1 MRKYNEGYSL
11 VLVLVV
17 LTVIALLATF
27 ILSFSLSNLQ
37 NQQASLNRMQED
49 YAAAGEIEKYVAKIE
64 NFIRNTQGEE
74 LSEDD
79 ELYYVLTL
87 TADTLKFDESTLN
100 VEFLDEKIQIKS
112 KSGDTVITYV
122 LFFQADKVEK
132 IADKEEYKL
141 SDCTGIGCEFYEI
154 SREVAPE

>member
-37 NQQASLNRMQED
+37 NQQASLNRMQEE
-49 YAAAGEIEKYVAKIE
+49 YAAAGEIEKSIVKLESQIDAEVGEITVVIDDGDVSCEDLTVIYSAEIGTVKIQCKVLLVAESMHKNENIE
-64 NFIRNTQGEE
+64 NGYQIIKW
-74 LSEDD
+74 SD
-79 ELYYVLTL
+79 VIV
-87 TADTLKFDESTLN
+87 
-100 VEFLDEKIQIKS
+100 VEYDVTS
-112 KSGDTVITYV
+112 V
-122 LFFQADKVEK
+122 
-132 IADKEEYKL
+132 
-141 SDCTGIGCEFYEI
+141 

>member
-37 NQQASLNRMQED
+37 NQQASLNRMQEE
-49 YAAAGEIEKYVAKIE
+49 YAAAGEIEKSIVKLESQIDAKVEEITVVIDDGDVSWDDLTVIYSAEIGTVKIQCKVLLVAESMHKNENIE
-64 NFIRNTQGEE
+64 NGYQIIKW
-74 LSEDD
+74 SD
-79 ELYYVLTL
+79 VIV
-87 TADTLKFDESTLN
+87 
-100 VEFLDEKIQIKS
+100 VEYDVTS
-112 KSGDTVITYV
+112 V
-122 LFFQADKVEK
+122 
-132 IADKEEYKL
+132 
-141 SDCTGIGCEFYEI
+141 

>member
-37 NQQASLNRMQED
+37 NQQASLNRMQEE
-49 YAAAGEIEKYVAKIE
+49 YAAAGEIEKSIVKLESQIDAKVEEITVVIDDGDVSCEDLTVIYSAEIGTVKIQCKVLLVAESMHKNENIE
-64 NFIRNTQGEE
+64 NGYQIIKW
-74 LSEDD
+74 SD
-79 ELYYVLTL
+79 VIV
-87 TADTLKFDESTLN
+87 
-100 VEFLDEKIQIKS
+100 VEYDVTS
-112 KSGDTVITYV
+112 V
-122 LFFQADKVEK
+122 
-132 IADKEEYKL
+132 
-141 SDCTGIGCEFYEI
+141 

>member
-37 NQQASLNRMQED
+37 NQQASLNRMQEE
-49 YAAAGEIEKYVAKIE
+49 YAAAGEIEKSIVKLESQIDAEVEEITVVIDDGDVSWEDLTVIYSAEIGTVKIQCKVLLVAESMHKNENIE
-64 NFIRNTQGEE
+64 NGYQIIKW
-74 LSEDD
+74 SD
-79 ELYYVLTL
+79 VIV
-87 TADTLKFDESTLN
+87 
-100 VEFLDEKIQIKS
+100 VEYDVTS
-112 KSGDTVITYV
+112 V
-122 LFFQADKVEK
+122 
-132 IADKEEYKL
+132 
-141 SDCTGIGCEFYEI
+141 

>member
-37 NQQASLNRMQED
+37 NQQASLNRMQEE
-49 YAAAGEIEKYVAKIE
+49 YVAAGEIEKSIVKLESQIDAEVGEITVVIDDGDVSCEDLTVIYSAEIGTVKIQCKVLLVAESMHKNENIE
-64 NFIRNTQGEE
+64 NGYQIIKW
-74 LSEDD
+74 SD
-79 ELYYVLTL
+79 VIV
-87 TADTLKFDESTLN
+87 
-100 VEFLDEKIQIKS
+100 VEYDVTS
-112 KSGDTVITYV
+112 V
-122 LFFQADKVEK
+122 
-132 IADKEEYKL
+132 
-141 SDCTGIGCEFYEI
+141 